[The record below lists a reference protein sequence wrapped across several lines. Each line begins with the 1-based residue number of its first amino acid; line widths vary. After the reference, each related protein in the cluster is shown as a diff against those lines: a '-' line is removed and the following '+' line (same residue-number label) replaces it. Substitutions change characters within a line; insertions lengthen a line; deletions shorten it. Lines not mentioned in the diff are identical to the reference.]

1 VEVDEGEV
9 RVTLSADTLALQV
22 ELSFEGM
29 DCVFSDNY
37 FDLPANTLVSITTR
51 LNQDISAE
59 ALNSLLRVQTI
70 YDSYAH

>member
-1 VEVDEGEV
+1 
-9 RVTLSADTLALQV
+9 
-22 ELSFEGM
+22 M